1 MYICAA
7 RHEVWS
13 FLPSCK
19 EPKSGSKD
27 RSRGI
32 ETEKRTDMRRT
43 FKIIAWVI
51 AGLLIASDVFGQAQ
65 ITTRR
70 EKLKDFTSKTTKVVL
85 SGDEFMDEAIKESV
99 AAAWT
104 VTPYEFCTNEEFQKL
119 KTDANIYFL
128 MVVKGQFRR
137 ESEPGIDMLT
147 LVKGGGGAD
156 TSINDMFEVVS
167 FPIRSSEDPSGREFV
182 LLPAFLKIIQS
193 HTLKQTETE
202 MKAYS
207 SIGSK
212 DSKKLRIKRIF
223 FWSEDFAPQVDEQTK
238 RSLDEDIIIS
248 EDEDEIDE
256 IFSEGT
262 FNTVVSYVVAPS
274 EPVNGSVCYKMLI
287 GADNHELYYF
297 KKHRITAKSGKGF
310 LTGDIK
316 TIKSLR
322 K

>member
-1 MYICAA
+1 
-7 RHEVWS
+7 
-13 FLPSCK
+13 
-19 EPKSGSKD
+19 
-27 RSRGI
+27 
-32 ETEKRTDMRRT
+32 MRRT
-43 FKIIAWVI
+43 LKLLALAF
-51 AGLLIASDVFGQAQ
+51 AGLLIATDILGQVQ

-85 SGDEFMDEAIKESV
+85 TGDEFLDEALKESV
-99 AAAWT
+99 AATWT
-104 VTPYEFCTNEEFQKL
+104 VSPYEFCSNEEFQKL
-119 KTDANIYFL
+119 KTDASFYFL

-147 LVKGGGGAD
+147 LVKGGEGAD

-167 FPIRSSEDPSGREFV
+167 FPLRPTEDPSGREFV

-193 HTLKQTETE
+193 HTSGLTETE

-207 SIGSK
+207 SIGAK

-223 FWSEDFAPQVDEQTK
+223 FWEEDFAPQVDEQTK
-238 RSLDEDIIIS
+238 RSLDEDILIK
-248 EDEDEIDE
+248 EDEDEVDE

-287 GADNHELYYF
+287 GSDNHELYYF
-297 KKHRITAKSGKGF
+297 KKHKISAKSGKGF
-310 LTGDIK
+310 LTGDLKAIK
-316 TIKSLR
+316 LLR

>member
-1 MYICAA
+1 
-7 RHEVWS
+7 
-13 FLPSCK
+13 
-19 EPKSGSKD
+19 
-27 RSRGI
+27 
-32 ETEKRTDMRRT
+32 MRRT
-43 FKIIAWVI
+43 LKLLALAI
-51 AGLLIASDVFGQAQ
+51 AGLLVTTEIFGQVQ

-85 SGDEFMDEAIKESV
+85 TGDEFLDEAMKESV
-99 AAAWT
+99 AATWT
-104 VTPYEFCTNEEFQKL
+104 VSPYEFCTNDEFQKL
-119 KTDANIYFL
+119 KTDANFYFL

-147 LVKGGGGAD
+147 LVKGGEGAD

-167 FPIRSSEDPSGREFV
+167 FPLRSSEDPSGREFV

-193 HTLKQTETE
+193 HTTGLTETE

-207 SIGSK
+207 SIGAK

-238 RSLDEDIIIS
+238 RSLDEDILIK
-248 EDEDEIDE
+248 EDEDEVDE

-274 EPVNGSVCYKMLI
+274 EPVNGSICYKMLI
-287 GADNHELYYF
+287 GSDNHELYYF
-297 KKHRITAKSGKGF
+297 KKHKITAKNGKGF
-310 LTGDIK
+310 LTSDLKAIK
-316 TIKSLR
+316 LLR